1 MILPQLK
8 VHWKKVSHAQ
18 LGQGRSQIFGSMSLF
33 WMLDKHNWI
42 PSYWSLLNNY
52 VGNRA
57 VDGGAEG
64 SNEHCGQNINHKQQN
79 GFLKLYSPIFIHKLS
94 FPLFSSLHFFIL
106 DWLSIEE
113 HAAFPP
119 TFSHTI
125 AGTLFCAQ
133 WSDPAFLILQKK
145 IKSKLLHDY
154 TQLMFFR
161 SSHEVNRSNEQ
172 TSFLPPIIM
181 TKGDNSEKTSQTNLF
196 LNRTY

>member
-145 IKSKLLHDY
+145 SRASCCMITHSWCFSGHPMRS
-154 TQLMFFR
+154 TGLMSR
-161 SSHEVNRSNEQ
+161 LSSSLSFHHRLWLEVTTPRKRAK
-172 TSFLPPIIM
+172 PIC
-181 TKGDNSEKTSQTNLF
+181 F
-196 LNRTY
+196 

>member
-1 MILPQLK
+1 MNFSSWFDPYYLIWCHDRGDERRGGLQMILPQLK

-64 SNEHCGQNINHKQQN
+64 SNEHCGQNMNHKQQN
-79 GFLKLYSPIFIHKLS
+79 GFLKLYSPIFHPQI
-94 FPLFSSLHFFIL
+94 F
-106 DWLSIEE
+106 
-113 HAAFPP
+113 
-119 TFSHTI
+119 I
-125 AGTLFCAQ
+125 AGILSCAQ
-133 WSDPAFLILQKK
+133 WSDPALLILQKK

-172 TSFLPPIIM
+172 T
-181 TKGDNSEKTSQTNLF
+181 
-196 LNRTY
+196 

>member
-64 SNEHCGQNINHKQQN
+64 SNEHYGQNINHKQQN
-79 GFLKLYSPIFIHKLS
+79 GFLKLYSPIFHPQI
-94 FPLFSSLHFFIL
+94 FIPTFFI
-106 DWLSIEE
+106 
-113 HAAFPP
+113 
-119 TFSHTI
+119 
-125 AGTLFCAQ
+125 
-133 WSDPAFLILQKK
+133 PAFFHPWLTVYWRTCCFSTYFFPYYSRDFVLCTVVRPCLPYTTKK

-172 TSFLPPIIM
+172 T
-181 TKGDNSEKTSQTNLF
+181 
-196 LNRTY
+196 

>member
-64 SNEHCGQNINHKQQN
+64 SNEHCGQNMNHKQQN
-79 GFLKLYSPIFIHKLS
+79 GFLKLYSPIFHPQIFIPTFFIPAFFHPWLTVYWRTCCFSTYFFPYYSRDFVLCTVVRPCLPYTTKKKSRASCCMITHSWCFSGHPMRSTGLMSRLSSSLS
-94 FPLFSSLHFFIL
+94 FHHRL
-106 DWLSIEE
+106 WL
-113 HAAFPP
+113 
-119 TFSHTI
+119 
-125 AGTLFCAQ
+125 
-133 WSDPAFLILQKK
+133 
-145 IKSKLLHDY
+145 
-154 TQLMFFR
+154 
-161 SSHEVNRSNEQ
+161 EVTTPRKRAK
-172 TSFLPPIIM
+172 PIC
-181 TKGDNSEKTSQTNLF
+181 F
-196 LNRTY
+196 

>member
-64 SNEHCGQNINHKQQN
+64 SNEHCGQNINHKQPN
-79 GFLKLYSPIFIHKLS
+79 GFFIHKFS
-94 FPLFSSLHFFIL
+94 FPLFSSLHFHP
-106 DWLSIEE
+106 WLTVYWRTCCFSTYF
-113 HAAFPP
+113 FPYYSRDFVLCTVVRP
-119 TFSHTI
+119 CLPYTTKKSRASCCMITHSWCFSGHPMRST
-125 AGTLFCAQ
+125 G
-133 WSDPAFLILQKK
+133 
-145 IKSKLLHDY
+145 
-154 TQLMFFR
+154 LMSR
-161 SSHEVNRSNEQ
+161 LSSSLSFHHRLWLEVTTPRKRAK
-172 TSFLPPIIM
+172 PIC
-181 TKGDNSEKTSQTNLF
+181 F
-196 LNRTY
+196 